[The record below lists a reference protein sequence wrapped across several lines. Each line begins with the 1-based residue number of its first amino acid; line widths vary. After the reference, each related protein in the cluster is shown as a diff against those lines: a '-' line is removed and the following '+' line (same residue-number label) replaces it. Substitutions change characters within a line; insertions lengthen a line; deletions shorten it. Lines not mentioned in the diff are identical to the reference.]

1 MSNNG
6 EYPTKVVPNEY
17 SARGWTDYQAGKPY
31 PREYDEWDQVQQRHY
46 ERGRL
51 RASGAPMVYA
61 KVPKREPHDIVQRTN
76 GLGLVPRSRIRG
88 KRKSPLRPLRSTS
101 HSLE

>member
-6 EYPTKVVPNEY
+6 KYPTKVLPNKY
-17 SARGWTDYQAGKPY
+17 SARGWWDYQTSKPY
-31 PREYDEWDQVQQRHY
+31 PKEYDEWNEVQQRHY

-51 RASGAPMVYA
+51 RASGAFMVYA

>member
-6 EYPTKVVPNEY
+6 NYPTKVMPNEH
-17 SARGWTDYQAGKPY
+17 SARGWADYQAGKPY

-61 KVPKREPHDIVQRTN
+61 KVAKREPHDIVQRTN
-76 GLGLVPRSRIRG
+76 GLGLVPHSRIRG
-88 KRKSPLRPLRSTS
+88 KRKSSLRPLRSTS